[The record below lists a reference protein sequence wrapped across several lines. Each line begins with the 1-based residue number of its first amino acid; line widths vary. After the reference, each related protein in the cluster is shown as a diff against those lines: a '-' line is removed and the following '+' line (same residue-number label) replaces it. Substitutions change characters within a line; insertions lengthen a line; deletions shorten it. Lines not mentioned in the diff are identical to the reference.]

1 MLKVIIKRTWLI
13 FLNTWNVICKNTGTT
28 SLTAVFIV
36 NFEYVQHN
44 NLKFSMFTLNMYL
57 PPVEALSKPS
67 QITKMELSAKIVN
80 SWKPLTIS
88 AKTSILHVWQGSEYA
103 SVLSQVFNI
112 AGGDSYG
119 NWKSSY
125 QSSWYRWCK
134 NNLLLLVV
142 TYK

>member
-1 MLKVIIKRTWLI
+1 
-13 FLNTWNVICKNTGTT
+13 
-28 SLTAVFIV
+28 
-36 NFEYVQHN
+36 
-44 NLKFSMFTLNMYL
+44 MFTLNMYL
-57 PPVEALSKPS
+57 LPVEALSKPS
-67 QITKMELSAKIVN
+67 QISKMELSAKIVN

-112 AGGDSYG
+112 VGGDSYG

-125 QSSWYRWCK
+125 QSSWYHWCK
-134 NNLLLLVV
+134 NNLLLLVI